1 MSGHNIVYYLAWPA
15 LIAVAAFAWWK
26 GDRPVRLSGG
36 MFLIS
41 SIVAWLIDHTLGRG
55 PGAVPMLIND
65 GLLAF
70 GFLAVAMR
78 YGSLWLAAVMLLQ
91 GVQFSLHAYY
101 FVVEKPHDLFY
112 GWVNNL
118 DTYGLMACLLGGGI
132 VAMRRRAEARRNQP
146 LAQPA
151 SATGAA
157 GPVSS

>member
-1 MSGHNIVYYLAWPA
+1 MSGHFIVVFLGWPA

-26 GDRPVRLSGG
+26 GDRPVRLSGA
-36 MFLIS
+36 MLLIS
-41 SIVAWLIDHTLGRG
+41 SIIAWLIDHTFGRG

-78 YGSLWLAAVMLLQ
+78 YASIWLALVMLLQ

-101 FVVEKPHDLFY
+101 FVIEKRHDLFY

-132 VAMRRRAEARRNQP
+132 VAMRRRAEARRKQP
-146 LAQPA
+146 LSQPQA
-151 SATGAA
+151 TVSAEA
-157 GPVSS
+157 PNL